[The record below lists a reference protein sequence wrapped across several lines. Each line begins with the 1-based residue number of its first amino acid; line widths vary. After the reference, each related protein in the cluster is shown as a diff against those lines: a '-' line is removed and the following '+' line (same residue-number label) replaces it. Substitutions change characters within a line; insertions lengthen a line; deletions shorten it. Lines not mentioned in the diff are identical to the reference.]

1 MSIGLTPTGFV
12 ATTVTEE
19 VTDLNA
25 KFLANVDGSI
35 DLAPDQPFGEVI
47 GIFAEK
53 FAELTELGAT
63 IYNMTNPS
71 AAEGRVLV
79 NIAAISGTLPQV
91 ATFSYVTGTL
101 TLNAGTTVLAGAVA
115 SVAGQPTNRWVLTAN
130 VTNPGPGTQMLPG
143 IFRSEQA
150 GPFVANAGTLT
161 IISTPTIGWTAIT
174 NAADAV
180 PGLAADTDTSLR
192 QKREAELAGQGS
204 GDLDAIRAAV
214 LKVPGVI
221 QAFVFENVFL
231 ETDATGLPGKAF
243 RVVVWDGVGH
253 SASPAAIGL
262 AIWKAKPT
270 GILAYGATPI
280 VVTDSQGNTHTVS
293 FDYAQQKPLFVTLTT
308 TPTPLTLAQRTAIR
322 LALTTYADATFNLGV
337 SIIDLP
343 FRAAALV
350 AGIDT
355 DVPTFAFDF
364 VASPVNTANLTVTG
378 LQIATLDSTNI
389 KINGTFA

>member
-1 MSIGLTPTGFV
+1 MAIGLTPTGFV
-12 ATTVTEE
+12 ATTVSEE
-19 VTDLNA
+19 VSDLNA
-25 KFLANVDGSI
+25 KFLANVDGAI
-35 DLAPDQPFGEVI
+35 DLSSDQPFGQVI
-47 GIFAEK
+47 GIFSEK

-63 IYNMTNPS
+63 LYNMTNPS

-79 NIAAISGTLPQV
+79 NVAAISGTLPQV
-91 ATFSYVTGTL
+91 ATYSYVTGTL

-115 SVAGQPTNRWVLTAN
+115 SVTGQPANRWVLTAN

-174 NAADAV
+174 NGADAI
-180 PGLAADTDTSLR
+180 PGLAADTDTTLR

-214 LKVPGVI
+214 LKVSGVI

-231 ETDATGLPGKAF
+231 ETDVNGVPGKAF
-243 RVVVWDGVGH
+243 HVIVWDGVGM
-253 SASPAAIGL
+253 SASNAAIGV

-270 GILAYGATPI
+270 GILAYGSTP
-280 VVTDSQGNTHTVS
+280 VVITDTQGNTHTVS
-293 FDYAQQKPLFVTLTT
+293 FDRAQQKRVWVTCTT
-308 TPTPLTLAQRTAIR
+308 TPSSLTLAQTNAVKAAIK
-322 LALTTYADATFNLGV
+322 AYADATFNLGV

-343 FRAAALV
+343 FRASALV
-350 AGIDT
+350 AGVTT

-364 VASPVNTANLTVTG
+364 VVSPVNTSNLAVTG
-378 LQIATLDSTNI
+378 QQIATVSTADI
-389 KINGTFA
+389 LVNGV